1 MGMSTNRRRVRTALV
16 AAVLAH
22 LVISIAH
29 GTAHTGAH
37 VPLSP
42 AASLFVYAVILA
54 GPLVGLALVWL
65 AESLGTWVIMLTMA
79 GSLVFGGINHFVFD
93 SPDHVSQVDPQWRL
107 LFATTAVLLAATEVL
122 GVGLAQMFR
131 RAA

>member
-1 MGMSTNRRRVRTALV
+1 MGMSTNRRRLRTALV

-65 AESLGTWVIMLTMA
+65 AENLGTWVIMLTMA
-79 GSLVFGGINHFVFD
+79 GSLVFGVINHFVFD
-93 SPDHVSQVDPQWRL
+93 SPDHVSQVDPQWQL

>member
-29 GTAHTGAH
+29 GTAHTGAR

-42 AASLFVYAVILA
+42 AASLFVYAVIVA

-65 AESLGTWVIMLTMA
+65 AESLGIWVIMLTMA
-79 GSLVFGGINHFVFD
+79 GSLVFGVINHFVFD
-93 SPDHVSQVDPQWRL
+93 SPDHVSHVDPQWRL

>member
-79 GSLVFGGINHFVFD
+79 GSLVFGVINHFVFD